1 MKPNVKSD
9 KMTVTLTRLDY
20 DKVRAP
26 SDQIL
31 SLLVYYYVLAGTTFA
46 DVDHQ
51 RGTTFLNLYS
61 DDLSFGFDQMFGFR
75 FVNPF
80 GQDYCFTTRNFD

>member
-31 SLLVYYYVLAGTTFA
+31 SLLVYYYVLVGTTFA
-46 DVDHQ
+46 DVDH
-51 RGTTFLNLYS
+51 
-61 DDLSFGFDQMFGFR
+61 
-75 FVNPF
+75 
-80 GQDYCFTTRNFD
+80 